1 MSDRSKSVAVAPLA
15 RPQHAAHHT
24 SRPPQSKDG
33 RVGQCRVC
41 ACRTY
46 GRGAPPRAQTAHP
59 RSPAVPA
66 TRPRAAAGPPR
77 PSSAPSLPRPER
89 RAARFDSTL
98 HLTPGTRRVA
108 TQAGLVS
115 AVYNTYTGYVFGQTN
130 VRSIREVPRRTARK
144 CGPPVDSPNRRSHT
158 ARDRPPGSTEASD
171 EQCRAST
178 TVVCTGGSP
187 GSERQAGYIPVRWET
202 ESTRPHYDSVIE
214 REYTAFHGGERF
226 RV

>member
-1 MSDRSKSVAVAPLA
+1 M
-15 RPQHAAHHT
+15 
-24 SRPPQSKDG
+24 
-33 RVGQCRVC
+33 
-41 ACRTY
+41 
-46 GRGAPPRAQTAHP
+46 
-59 RSPAVPA
+59 
-66 TRPRAAAGPPR
+66 
-77 PSSAPSLPRPER
+77 
-89 RAARFDSTL
+89 
-98 HLTPGTRRVA
+98 
-108 TQAGLVS
+108 
-115 AVYNTYTGYVFGQTN
+115 GYVFGQTN

-214 REYTAFHGGERF
+214 REYTARPRRGAIPSIGTAVGASSYIVLSDCDLCRSGAADEPSFETE
-226 RV
+226 VW